1 MPGRVVQVRVRA
13 GDQVARGAALLV
25 LEAMKMEHT
34 IVAPIDGAVV
44 AVHYGEGDLVEEG
57 VDLIDIAPD

>member
-1 MPGRVVQVRVRA
+1 MLQK
-13 GDQVARGAALLV
+13 
-25 LEAMKMEHT
+25 MKMEHT

-57 VDLIDIAPD
+57 VDLIDIAPDERRVRAAGEKR